1 MRESNAHL
9 RRENEELAS
18 RVTAANEQVKVLKD
32 SAAPVEQESRK
43 AKAEIEALQ
52 QTNTQ
57 LSQDASYWRD
67 RWVTPH
73 YVLLSFLRL
82 YFCLFDSPVT

>member
-9 RRENEELAS
+9 RRENEELVH
-18 RVTAANEQVKVLKD
+18 RVTAANEQVKALKD
-32 SAAPVEQESRK
+32 SAVPVEQESRK

-57 LSQDASYWRD
+57 LSQDANYWRD
-67 RWVTPH
+67 R
-73 YVLLSFLRL
+73 
-82 YFCLFDSPVT
+82 